1 MPMSDLAATLPPQPG
16 PRPAD
21 VALMAAWLRKSVGT
35 LKTWKMAA
43 GIGSLLSGLLI
54 LFISFWVTFDVLWF
68 ISHSF
73 YPLKNR
79 VLLLI
84 AGAFMVVVGIVG
96 AKQNRESLEPLE
108 RQVKLAEE
116 MDITLSPYNRY
127 GMSYTTNAMSAG
139 AFEVRSMASVVNYI
153 LCGGVLLVMGS
164 VRNLRQYQELQRLDM
179 NSCAR
184 VIALLF
190 SAGKRQSFAEILEK
204 LPGLNHVRVFDDLRW
219 IEGVHFLA
227 SEPPGLVLLPEL
239 KEEIAGFARAGV

>member
-1 MPMSDLAATLPPQPG
+1 MSDLGTSPTFPPQPG
-16 PRPAD
+16 TRPAD
-21 VALMAAWLRKSVGT
+21 VALAAAWLRKSINA
-35 LKTWKMAA
+35 LKAWKLAA
-43 GIGSLLSGLLI
+43 MVGSLLSGLLI
-54 LFISFWVTFDVLWF
+54 LFISFWVTFGVLWV

-73 YPLKNR
+73 YPLKSY
-79 VLLLI
+79 VLLLM
-84 AGAFMVVVGIVG
+84 AGGFMVLVAIVG

-127 GMSYTTNAMSAG
+127 GMSYNTNAISAG

-164 VRNLRQYQELQRLDM
+164 VRNVRQYQQLQQLDL

-190 SAGKRQSFAEILEK
+190 AAGKRQSFAEILEK
-204 LPGLNHVRVFDDLRW
+204 LPGLNHLRVFDDLRW
-219 IEGVHFLA
+219 IDGVHFLV
-227 SEPPGLVLLPEL
+227 SEPPGLILLPEL
-239 KEEIAGFARAGV
+239 KEEITEFARSFG